1 MRIVDRLKSAAP
13 CFSFEFFPPHTAEG
27 VNSLFRTIT
36 ELSPLQPAYVSV
48 TYPGSSTADP
58 DPEIR
63 RRRELTLEL
72 TRRIRAESGIEAMAH
87 VTCSGHTRDELVQL
101 LDRLAEEGAENVLAL
116 RGDPPGGT
124 GKFVKHQGGFDHAVE
139 LISLI
144 RERGYDFCVG
154 AACYPETH
162 LECADPDEDVRHLK
176 AKVDAGADFLVS
188 QLFHDNRRWR
198 EFMVRVRAAGIEVP
212 VEPGLMPII
221 SRDGIVRMAAL
232 SGASL
237 PDALRRE
244 LDARGDDPDAV
255 VEIGVAHTTAQSLEL
270 LDAGAP
276 GIHFYTLNRSRAT
289 REIVSAIRSHPGPD
303 QT

>member
-1 MRIVDRLKSAAP
+1 MRIVDRLNSTEP

-27 VNSLFRTIT
+27 VNSLFRTVMD
-36 ELSPLQPAYVSV
+36 LSPLQPAYVSV
-48 TYPGSSTADP
+48 TYPGSSTPDP
-58 DPEIR
+58 DAEIR

-72 TRRIRAESGIEAMAH
+72 TRRIREESGIEAMAH
-87 VTCSGHTRDELVQL
+87 ITCSGHTRDDLVQL

-124 GKFVKHQGGFDHAVE
+124 GTFVKHRDGFEHAVE

-144 RERGYDFCVG
+144 RDRGYDFCVG

-162 LECADPDEDVRHLK
+162 VECEDPDQDIRNLK

-188 QLFHDNRRWR
+188 QLFHDNRCWKD
-198 EFMVRVRAAGIEVP
+198 FMSRVRAAGIEVP
-212 VEPGLMPII
+212 AEPGLMPII

-237 PDALRRE
+237 PEGLRRE

-255 VEIGVAHTTAQSLEL
+255 VEIGVAHTTAQALEL
-270 LDAGAP
+270 LDEGVP

-289 REIVSAIRSHPGPD
+289 REIVSAIRSHRGGG
-303 QT
+303 

>member
-1 MRIVDRLKSAAP
+1 MRIVDRLNSAEP

-27 VNSLFRTIT
+27 VNSLFRTVM
-36 ELSPLQPAYVSV
+36 ELSPLEPAYVSV
-48 TYPGSSTADP
+48 TYPGSSTPDP
-58 DPEIR
+58 EPEIR

-72 TRRIRAESGIEAMAH
+72 TRRIREESGIEAMAH
-87 VTCSGHTRDELVQL
+87 ITCSGHTRDNLVQL

-124 GKFVKHQGGFDHAVE
+124 GTFVRHRDGFEHAVE

-144 RERGYDFCVG
+144 RDRGYDFCVG

-162 LECADPDEDVRHLK
+162 VECEDPDQDIRNLK

-188 QLFHDNRRWR
+188 QLFHDNRCWVD
-198 EFMVRVRAAGIEVP
+198 FMSRVRAAGIEVP
-212 VEPGLMPII
+212 AEPGLMPII
-221 SRDGIVRMAAL
+221 SRDGVVRMTEL
-232 SGASL
+232 SGATF

-255 VEIGVAHTTAQSLEL
+255 VEIGVAHTTAQALEL
-270 LDAGAP
+270 LDEGVP
-276 GIHFYTLNRSRAT
+276 GIHFFTLNRSRAT
-289 REIVSAIRSHPGPD
+289 REIVSAIRSNRRPG
-303 QT
+303 